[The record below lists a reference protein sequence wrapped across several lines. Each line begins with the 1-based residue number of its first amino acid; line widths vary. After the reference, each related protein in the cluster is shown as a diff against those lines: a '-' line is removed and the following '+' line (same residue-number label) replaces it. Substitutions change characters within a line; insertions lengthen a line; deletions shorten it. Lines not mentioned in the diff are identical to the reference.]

1 MVNAYFILVRE
12 GRRAYS
18 SIPENTAKQKEIK
31 AGVRQMLIDKGYGYL
46 IDDGSYEP
54 EVDTNTV
61 QDETPTVQ
69 IFDSNGNLVQ

>member
-12 GRRAYS
+12 GRRTYS

-46 IDDGSYEP
+46 IDDGSYEL